1 MRIAAG
7 RDVRRSR
14 SPVLT
19 LDNEDSSR
27 ATITFDRHLRLNQLD
42 LDVDPRRRS
51 RRAFVSHA
59 HSDHLASHDHAYCSV
74 ETKVLARQRQPTGNF
89 QAIPWDES
97 INVDGSRIRLAP
109 AGHILGA
116 AQLVVEPFGGGR
128 LVYTGDLNLRRRTTT
143 PAAEIVECD
152 TLVIETTFGHPR
164 YRWPSDEESVGMLLE
179 AVRQSIKNSQRPIVV
194 GYALGKA
201 QELAAILI
209 RSGFR
214 VGAEPS
220 VKTFCDIYRELGT
233 DVGEVASTSDGD
245 QDFDVLVA
253 SPSFVRGRRRSG
265 RGHDFIIWASGW
277 AIDRSFR
284 YRMGADVAIPFSDH
298 ADFDQL
304 IEYVER
310 ARPSRVYTMHGTS
323 EFARQLRSR
332 EVEAEHLGRHQ
343 MSLFD

>member
-1 MRIAAG
+1 MTLNTEN
-7 RDVRRSR
+7 RS
-14 SPVLT
+14 S
-19 LDNEDSSR
+19 

-59 HSDHLASHDHAYCSV
+59 HTDHLASHHHAYCSV
-74 ETKVLARQRQPTGNF
+74 ETKVLARQRQSTGNF
-89 QAIPWDES
+89 QAVPWGES
-97 INVDGSRIRLAP
+97 IEVGGGRIRLAP

-116 AQLVVEPFGGGR
+116 AQLVVEPVSEGR
-128 LVYTGDLNLRRRTTT
+128 LVYTGDLNLRRRITA
-143 PAAEIVECD
+143 PAAEIIECD

-164 YRWPSDEESVGMLLE
+164 YRWPSDEESVAMLVE
-179 AVRQSIKNSQRPIVV
+179 GIAQATKKRRRPVVV
-194 GYALGKA
+194 GYALGKS
-201 QELAAILI
+201 QELVATLI

-233 DVGEVASTSDGD
+233 DVGEVASAGD
-245 QDFDVLVA
+245 EDHDFEVLVA

-265 RGHDFIIWASGW
+265 RGNDFIIWASGW

-284 YRMGADVAIPFSDH
+284 YRMGADAAIPFSDH

-304 IEYVER
+304 MEYVER
-310 ARPSRVYTMHGTS
+310 SKPSRVYTMHGTS
-323 EFARQLRSR
+323 EFARQLRR
-332 EVEAEHLGRHQ
+332 QGIEAEHLGRHQ

>member
-1 MRIAAG
+1 MTLNIEDRGSA
-7 RDVRRSR
+7 
-14 SPVLT
+14 PV
-19 LDNEDSSR
+19 
-27 ATITFDRHLRLNQLD
+27 TFDRHLRLNHLD

-59 HSDHLASHDHAYCSV
+59 HTDHLASHHHAYCSA
-74 ETKVLARQRQPTGNF
+74 ETKVLALQRQRSGNF
-89 QAIPWDES
+89 QAVPWGKSVE
-97 INVDGSRIRLAP
+97 VGGSSIRLSP

-116 AQLVVEPFGGGR
+116 AQLVVEPVGGGR
-128 LVYTGDLNLRRRTTT
+128 LVYTGDLNLRRRITV

-164 YRWPSDEESVGMLLE
+164 YRWPSDESSVGMLVE
-179 AVRQSIKNSQRPIVV
+179 EVGRAIEKGRRPVVV
-194 GYALGKA
+194 GYALGKS

-214 VGAEPS
+214 VGAEPT
-220 VKTFCDIYRELGT
+220 VKQFCDIYRELGT
-233 DVGEVASTSDGD
+233 DIGDVASVDDED
-245 QDFDVLVA
+245 QGFEVLVA

-265 RGHDFIIWASGW
+265 RGNDFIIWASGW

-284 YRMGADVAIPFSDH
+284 YRMGADAAIPFSDH
-298 ADFDQL
+298 ADFEQL

-310 ARPSRVYTMHGTS
+310 ANPGRVYTMHGTS
-323 EFARQLRSR
+323 EFARQLRR
-332 EVEAEHLGRHQ
+332 RGIEATHLGRHQ